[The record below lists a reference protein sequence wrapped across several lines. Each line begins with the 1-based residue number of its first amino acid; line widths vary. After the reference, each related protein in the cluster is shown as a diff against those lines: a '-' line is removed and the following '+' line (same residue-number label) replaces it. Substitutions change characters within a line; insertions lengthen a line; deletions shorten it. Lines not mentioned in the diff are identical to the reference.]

1 MMQKKIYSFIRHS
14 CVRGHRGCECLFRR
28 EKLPHSSNKY
38 KSAQLPGKSLKD
50 YCISL
55 QLSRLDVFR
64 GINNDLAPLCCPEK
78 FGKEKDKHRH
88 FYSDM
93 DTRIPNI
100 GHVPELTFCGVSGEQ
115 SYGGN

>member
-1 MMQKKIYSFIRHS
+1 
-14 CVRGHRGCECLFRR
+14 VPE
-28 EKLPHSSNKY
+28 
-38 KSAQLPGKSLKD
+38 
-50 YCISL
+50 
-55 QLSRLDVFR
+55 
-64 GINNDLAPLCCPEK
+64 EK